1 VPREIS
7 KEDAERMLK
16 AIQQQEK
23 DVKEKV
29 DKKKAAAAKVKTEK
43 DW

>member
-1 VPREIS
+1 
-7 KEDAERMLK
+7 MLS

>member
-1 VPREIS
+1 
-7 KEDAERMLK
+7 MLS

-29 DKKKAAAAKVKTEK
+29 DKIKAAAVKVKTEK